1 MSADIKREPRSMIAR
16 LTLTIV
22 GALLMVAPSYLV
34 DVLNLSSR
42 LQSMMLAGVELAF
55 LVVGFALLYLAFRG
69 QESLN

>member
-1 MSADIKREPRSMIAR
+1 MIAR

-34 DVLNLSSR
+34 DLLNLSSR
-42 LQSMMLAGVELAF
+42 LQSMTLAGIELVF

-69 QESLN
+69 QESSS